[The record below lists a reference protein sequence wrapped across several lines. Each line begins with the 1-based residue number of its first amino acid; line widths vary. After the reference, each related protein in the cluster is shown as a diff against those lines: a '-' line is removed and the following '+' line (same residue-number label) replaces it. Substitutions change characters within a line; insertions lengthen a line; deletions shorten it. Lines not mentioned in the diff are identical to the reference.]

1 MASGSDSPAAT
12 ISSDS
17 PSEPQAKG
25 SASSRPES
33 VENVKRTVRVLL
45 PLPLADAYDYSVPEG
60 LDVAP
65 GHFVIVPLGKRLTYG
80 VVWGDGSGEVAAAKL
95 RDIEEVLPALP
106 MADALR
112 RFVDWVSAY
121 TLAPPGAVLRM
132 AMSVPSALEPPKTET
147 VYRPAPANDGEGGD
161 DAALKLT
168 NARRRVLEQ
177 LKEGPAMPAAEL
189 AHLAGVGTSVIK
201 TMASIGLLE
210 SVERTMKRSFA
221 QPDGKLQGP
230 ELSPEQAVAAQGLVD
245 SVLAHAFSAT
255 LLDGVPGSGKTE
267 VYFEAIAAA
276 LASGRQVLVLLPEI
290 ALTAQ
295 WLKRFEDRFGALP
308 ASWHSGLTSLE
319 RRETWR
325 AIAEGRVGVVV
336 GARSALFLPFA
347 TLGLIVVDEEHDG
360 SFKQDEGVAYNARDM
375 AVVRARLVS
384 APVVLAS
391 ATPSLESVVN
401 VSTGRYGSLHLPDR
415 HGGRQLA
422 TLSAVDL
429 RRQAP
434 ARGRWLSPPVVEA
447 MKRTLEAGEQSLLFL
462 NRRGYAPLTLCRACG
477 HGIECPQCSAWLV
490 EHRFRRTLICHHCG
504 YTEPPAHACKY
515 CGTVDQFVACGPGVE
530 RLAEEALELFPEARL
545 ELFTSDS
552 LMSRDEATA
561 AVERMI
567 AGEIDILIGTQM
579 AAKGHHFP
587 NLTLVAVIDADLGL
601 NGGDLRAAERT
612 FQLLYQVAGRAG
624 REDRP
629 GQALVQTHAPEHAV
643 MQALVSGD
651 RDRFVAAELAD
662 RRAAGMPPFGRLA
675 SLIISGPDLAA
686 VDNVCG
692 ALARRAPVQDGVTVL
707 GPSTAPLALIR
718 GRHRKRFLLKT
729 SRDIAVQPLIRGWLE
744 RIGLP
749 GSVRL
754 QVDVDPYS
762 FM

>member
-1 MASGSDSPAAT
+1 MASGLDSPATT

-17 PSEPQAKG
+17 PSEPQAEG
-25 SASSRPES
+25 STSTRPGP
-33 VENVKRTVRVLL
+33 VENLSRRTVRVLL
-45 PLPLADAYDYSVPEG
+45 PLPLGDAYDYSVPEE
-60 LDVAP
+60 LTVAA
-65 GHFVIVPLGKRLTYG
+65 GHFVIVPLGKRETVG
-80 VVWGDGSGEVAAAKL
+80 VVWGEGSGEVAPEKL
-95 RDIEEVLPALP
+95 RDIVHVLPALP
-106 MADALR
+106 MADPLR

-132 AMSVPSALEPPKTET
+132 AMSVPSALEAPKTEI
-147 VYRPAPANDGEGGD
+147 VYRAANQPD

-168 NARRRVLEQ
+168 AARLRVLEHV
-177 LKEGPAMPAAEL
+177 KDGPALPAAEL
-189 AHLAGVGTSVIK
+189 AHIAGVGTSVIK

-210 SVERTMKRSFA
+210 GVERTMRRSFA
-221 QPDGKLQGP
+221 QPDGKQQGP
-230 ELSPEQAVAAQGLVD
+230 ALSPEQAVAAQGLVD
-245 SVLAHAFSAT
+245 KVLAHAFSAT
-255 LLDGVPGSGKTE
+255 LLDGVPGAGKTE

-295 WLKRFEDRFGALP
+295 WLKRFEDRFGAPP
-308 ASWHSGLTSLE
+308 APWHSGLTSLE

-336 GARSALFLPFA
+336 GARSALFLPFS
-347 TLGLIVVDEEHDG
+347 TLGLIVVDEEHDS
-360 SFKQDEGVAYNARDM
+360 SFKQDEGVTYNARDM

-401 VSTGRYGSLHLPDR
+401 VAAGRYGALHLPAR
-415 HGGRQLA
+415 HGSQELA
-422 TLSAVDL
+422 KLSAVDL
-429 RRQAP
+429 RRDAP

-447 MKRTLEAGEQSLLFL
+447 MKKTLAAGEQTLLFL

-515 CGTVDQFVACGPGVE
+515 CGAVDQFVACGPGVE

-552 LMSRDEATA
+552 LMNRDEASA
-561 AVERMI
+561 AIDRMV

-587 NLTLVAVIDADLGL
+587 NLTLVAVVDADLGL
-601 NGGDLRAAERT
+601 NG
-612 FQLLYQVAGRAG
+612 GRAG

-629 GQALVQTHAPEHAV
+629 GQALVQTHVPEHSV

-662 RRAAGMPPFGRLA
+662 RQAAGMPPYGRLA
-675 SLIISGPDLAA
+675 SLIISGPDPAA

-692 ALARRAPVQDGVTVL
+692 ALARRAPHQDGITVL
-707 GPSTAPLALIR
+707 GPSTAPLALLR
-718 GRHRKRFLLKT
+718 GRHRRRFLLKT
-729 SRDIAVQPLIRGWLE
+729 TRDIAVQPLLRTWLE

-754 QVDVDPYS
+754 QIDVDPYS
-762 FM
+762 FL

>member
-1 MASGSDSPAAT
+1 MASGLDSPATT

-17 PSEPQAKG
+17 PSEPQAEG
-25 SASSRPES
+25 STSTRSGP
-33 VENVKRTVRVLL
+33 VENLSRRTVRVLL
-45 PLPLADAYDYSVPEG
+45 PLPLADAYDYSVPDE
-60 LDVAP
+60 LTVAA
-65 GHFVIVPLGKRLTYG
+65 GHFVIVPLGKRETVG
-80 VVWGDGSGEVAAAKL
+80 VVWGEGSGEVAREKL
-95 RDIEEVLPALP
+95 RDIAHVLPALP
-106 MADALR
+106 MADPLR

-132 AMSVPSALEPPKTET
+132 AMSVPSALEAPKTEI
-147 VYRPAPANDGEGGD
+147 VYRASAQPD

-168 NARRRVLEQ
+168 AARRRVLEQ
-177 LKEGPAMPAAEL
+177 LKDGPAMPAAEL
-189 AHLAGVGTSVIK
+189 AHVAGVGTSVIK

-210 SVERTMKRSFA
+210 AVERTMRRSFA
-221 QPDGKLQGP
+221 QPDGKQQGP
-230 ELSPEQAVAAQGLVD
+230 ALSPEQAVAAQGLVD
-245 SVLAHAFSAT
+245 KVLAHAFSAT
-255 LLDGVPGSGKTE
+255 LLDGVPGAGKTE

-295 WLKRFEDRFGALP
+295 WLKRFEDRFGAPP

-336 GARSALFLPFA
+336 GARSALFLPFS
-347 TLGLIVVDEEHDG
+347 TLGLIVVDEEHDS
-360 SFKQDEGVAYNARDM
+360 SFKQDEGVTYNARDM

-384 APVVLAS
+384 APIVLAS

-401 VSTGRYGSLHLPDR
+401 VTAGRYGALHLPAR
-415 HGGRQLA
+415 HGSQELA
-422 TLSAVDL
+422 KLSAVDL
-429 RRQAP
+429 RRQPP

-447 MKRTLEAGEQSLLFL
+447 LKKTLAAGEQTLLFL

-515 CGTVDQFVACGPGVE
+515 CGAVDQFVACGPGVE
-530 RLAEEALELFPEARL
+530 RLAEEALELFPAARL

-552 LMSRDEATA
+552 LMNRDEASA
-561 AVERMI
+561 AIDRMV

-587 NLTLVAVIDADLGL
+587 NLTLVAVVDADLGL

-629 GQALVQTHAPEHAV
+629 GQALVQTHAPEHPV

-662 RRAAGMPPFGRLA
+662 RQAAGMPPYGRLA
-675 SLIISGPDLAA
+675 SLIISGPDPAA

-692 ALARRAPVQDGVTVL
+692 ALARRAPHQDGITVL
-707 GPSTAPLALIR
+707 GPSTAPLALLR
-718 GRHRKRFLLKT
+718 GRHRRRFLLKT
-729 SRDIAVQPLIRGWLE
+729 TRDIAVQPLLRTWLE

-754 QVDVDPYS
+754 QIDVDPYS
-762 FM
+762 FL

>member
-1 MASGSDSPAAT
+1 M
-12 ISSDS
+12 SSVS
-17 PSEPQAKG
+17 PSEPQAEG
-25 SASSRPES
+25 PASSRPGA
-33 VENVKRTVRVLL
+33 VENVVRTVRVLL
-45 PLPLADAYDYSVPEG
+45 PLPLADAYDYSVPDSLE
-60 LDVAP
+60 VAP
-65 GHFVIVPLGKRLTYG
+65 GHFVIVPLGKRETFG
-80 VVWGDGSGEVAAAKL
+80 VVWGEGSGEVPKAKL
-95 RDIEEVLPALP
+95 RDILDVLPALP
-106 MADALR
+106 MADPLR
-112 RFVDWVSAY
+112 RFVDWVAAY

-132 AMSVPSALEPPKTET
+132 AMSVPSALAAPKTEII
-147 VYRPAPANDGEGGD
+147 YRAAAASD

-168 NARRRVLEQ
+168 AARRRVLEQ
-177 LKEGPAMPAAEL
+177 LKEGPALPLAEL
-189 AHLAGVGTSVIK
+189 AHLAGVGASVVK

-210 SVERTMKRSFA
+210 GVERTVRRSFEL
-221 QPDGKLQGP
+221 PDGKLQGP
-230 ELSPEQAVAAQGLVD
+230 ELSPEQALAAQGLVD
-245 SVLAHAFSAT
+245 RVLAHGFSVT
-255 LLDGVPGSGKTE
+255 LLDGVPGAGKTE

-295 WLKRFEDRFGALP
+295 WLRRFEDRFGALP

-325 AIAEGRVGVVV
+325 AIAEGRVNVVV

-347 TLGLIVVDEEHDG
+347 NLGLIVVDEEHDG

-401 VSTGRYGSLHLPDR
+401 VAAGRYGAVHLPDR
-415 HGGRQLA
+415 HGGHKLA
-422 TLSAVDL
+422 ALSAVDL

-434 ARGRWLSPPVVEA
+434 SRGRWLSPPVVEA
-447 MKRTLEAGEQSLLFL
+447 MKRTLDAGEQILLFL
-462 NRRGYAPLTLCRACG
+462 NRRGYAPITLCRACG
-477 HGIECPQCSAWLV
+477 QGIECPQCSAWLV
-490 EHRFRRTLICHHCG
+490 EHRFRRTLVCHHCG
-504 YTEPPAHACKY
+504 YTEPPARACKH

-530 RLAEEALELFPEARL
+530 RLAEEALELFPGARL

-552 LMSRDEATA
+552 LMNKEEASA
-561 AVERMI
+561 AVDRMI

-587 NLTLVAVIDADLGL
+587 NLTLVAVVDADLGL

-624 REDRP
+624 REERP
-629 GQALVQTHAPEHAV
+629 GQALVQTHAPEHPV

-662 RRAAGMPPFGRLA
+662 RRAAGMPPYGRLA
-675 SLIISGPDLAA
+675 ALIISGPDPAA
-686 VDNVCG
+686 VDNVCS
-692 ALARRAPVQDGVTVL
+692 ALARRAPLQEGVTVL
-707 GPSTAPLALIR
+707 GPSTAPLALLR
-718 GRHRKRFLLKT
+718 GRHRRRFLLKT
-729 SRDIAVQPLIRGWLE
+729 SRDIAVQPLLRAWLE
-744 RIGLP
+744 QIGLP